1 VEQGVS
7 LMVSSLDNA
16 RSTRPGRSPTVPD
29 GTSSRLTVAPI
40 RPTWG
45 LFVVRVDGELD
56 SATAPGLEAVLVQV
70 ITAAA
75 EEMICLSGSGVVGRP
90 PEVVCDLRAVTFL
103 SAAGITGLV
112 RASAHAES
120 RGVEMFVQATHRAV
134 RRPLELTGVNHQLRW
149 NPDPTGSSPRTL
161 A

>member
-1 VEQGVS
+1 M
-7 LMVSSLDNA
+7 LSSLDNA
-16 RSTRPGRSPTVPD
+16 RSTRLERSATWPD
-29 GTSSRLTVAPI
+29 ATSLPLTVAPV
-40 RPTWG
+40 RPTCG

-75 EEMICLSGSGVVGRP
+75 EEMTCPSGSGLVGRP

-120 RGVEMFVQATHRAV
+120 RGVEMLVQATHRAV
-134 RRPLELTGVNHQLRW
+134 RRPLELTGVSHQLRW
-149 NPDPTGSSPRTL
+149 NPDPTASSPRTL